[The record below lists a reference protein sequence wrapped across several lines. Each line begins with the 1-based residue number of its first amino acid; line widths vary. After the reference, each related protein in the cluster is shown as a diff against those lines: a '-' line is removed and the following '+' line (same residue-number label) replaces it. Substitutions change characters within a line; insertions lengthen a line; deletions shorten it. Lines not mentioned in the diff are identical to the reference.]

1 MTNQHPLTDEMLQE
15 LSEEPLDGLVGGNFV
30 KEYMR
35 AAADWQLEQV
45 ERSVKL
51 KLKDWRE
58 SGYADAN
65 RLSGYTADTIES
77 FFEDIMQ
84 AMRPQHPVREE
95 DKPMTDHMRSV
106 ANKAITEARAML
118 ESLVSDGSIDR
129 QTYYD
134 FIGEFEETMLPEENN

>member
-1 MTNQHPLTDEMLQE
+1 MTNQHPLTSEMVQDIWNE
-15 LSEEPLDGLVGGNFV
+15 VAYEKSGRFTQDDH
-30 KEYMR
+30 MR

-45 ERSVKL
+45 IKYLDRDFLIVLWSNHLPVSTHMDRFK
-51 KLKDWRE
+51 K
-58 SGYADAN
+58 
-65 RLSGYTADTIES
+65 
-77 FFEDIMQ
+77 
-84 AMRPQHPVREE
+84 AMRPQE

-134 FIGEFEETMLPEENN
+134 LMGEFEETMLPEEDN

>member
-84 AMRPQHPVREE
+84 AMRPLHPVREE
-95 DKPMTDHMRSV
+95 
-106 ANKAITEARAML
+106 
-118 ESLVSDGSIDR
+118 
-129 QTYYD
+129 
-134 FIGEFEETMLPEENN
+134 NNQ